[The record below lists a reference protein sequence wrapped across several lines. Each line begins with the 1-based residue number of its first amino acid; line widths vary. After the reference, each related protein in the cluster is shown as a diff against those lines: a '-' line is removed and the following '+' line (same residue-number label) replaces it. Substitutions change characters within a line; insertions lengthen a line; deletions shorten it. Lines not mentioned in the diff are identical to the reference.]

1 MTRLAALALL
11 AALVAG
17 AAMAFSPALPERA
30 RLVVAEAEESVRLA
44 LPVGPL
50 QDGAVPTQTVEG
62 ALRRRVWQI
71 PDSDLTVDQIAA
83 PMRDAIL
90 AAGYEMVL
98 DCAARVCGGFGFR
111 FASDALPAPDMYV
124 DLGDYRH
131 ITAQRAGQAGA
142 RWLAVTVSRS
152 AARGFVQVTEVA
164 PVADW
169 PPPDPAT
176 ETGAPAVVDA
186 APAPGAVAPPPRP
199 QTLLPDAP
207 LPDAPLPDAPP
218 PDDLAAT
225 LAADGRAVLS
235 GLAFAPGSAT
245 LVTGEVASL
254 EALADA
260 MQADAD
266 LRIVLVGHTDA
277 DGALAP
283 NIALSRRRAE
293 AVRDRLVER
302 HGIAA
307 ERLRAEGVG
316 YLAPLSAN
324 ATAEG
329 RQLNRRVEAVV
340 D

>member
-11 AALVAG
+11 AALVAAP
-17 AAMAFSPALPERA
+17 AASAFAPALPDRA
-30 RLVVAEAEESVRLA
+30 QLVHAESEDFQALA
-44 LPVGPL
+44 LPVAPL
-50 QDGAVPTQTVEG
+50 RDGAVPTEAAEG

-83 PMRDAIL
+83 PLRDAIV
-90 AAGYEMVL
+90 AAGYDLVL

-111 FASDALPAPDMYV
+111 FASDALPAPDMHV

-131 ITAQRAGQAGA
+131 ITARRATEDGA
-142 RWLAVTVSRS
+142 HWLAVTVSRT

-164 PVADW
+164 PAADW
-169 PPPDPAT
+169 PPPAPEQGVAT
-176 ETGAPAVVDA
+176 GEA
-186 APAPGAVAPPPRP
+186 APATGAVAPPPR
-199 QTLLPDAP
+199 
-207 LPDAPLPDAPP
+207 PDAPP

-225 LAADGRAVLS
+225 LAADWRAVLA
-235 GLAFAPGSAT
+235 GLAFAPG
-245 LVTGEVASL
+245 EVV
-254 EALADA
+254 ALAALAEA
-260 MQADAD
+260 MRADTE